1 MSNSSAKFQTSRNF
15 SFKNL
20 LRIIPEI
27 IQRDKLFVRCAGDPV
42 AVFLAQVIEVFM
54 NNKTLELQLCPLK
67 LQAAD
72 CGKTCL
78 GRIFY
83 SEKINRIRPFFI
95 SSRKFS

>member
-42 AVFLAQVIEVFM
+42 AVFLAQVIEILM
-54 NNKTLELQLCPLK
+54 NNKPLELQLGPPQFIPALPFLRLRRSHQLFGLPL
-67 LQAAD
+67 
-72 CGKTCL
+72 
-78 GRIFY
+78 
-83 SEKINRIRPFFI
+83 SEDIIVNLFQPE
-95 SSRKFS
+95 